1 MALNIVRRS
10 KTIVRHEYVIKSPAC
25 QGDIYKA
32 LTMAQNDR
40 KSKKLSFTSDV
51 VVWVE
56 SRDDEVVVYWT
67 EEGEHKTGDPYYPQ
81 TGIMD
86 CSSEENYDG

>member
-25 QGDIYKA
+25 QGDVYTA
-32 LTMAQNDR
+32 LNMAQSARESRSLDSR
-40 KSKKLSFTSDV
+40 SDDAI
-51 VVWVE
+51 WIE
-56 SRDDEVVVYWT
+56 SRDDEVVVYWV
-67 EEGEHKTGDPYYPQ
+67 EEKDHKTENPYYPQ